1 MCATD
6 DCCNRYNNNITT
18 TTTSPTTTT
27 SATTKK
33 RITAEISS
41 FHLFYGETKAAAM
54 VKKNVVVIL

>member
-6 DCCNRYNNNITT
+6 DCCNRYNNNIT

-54 VKKNVVVIL
+54 VKRNVVVIL